1 MENTDAM
8 KLPDKNTN
16 PVIPSFIKIHIHPK
30 TATDSNK
37 MTRKDIITALF
48 HHAVTF
54 RKENQA
60 QQPARGYTMIN
71 RKKYNPDI

>member
-8 KLPDKNTN
+8 KLPDKNAN

-37 MTRKDIITALF
+37 MTRKDIIIALL

-54 RKENQA
+54 SEREPGTTAGK
-60 QQPARGYTMIN
+60 GIYYD
-71 RKKYNPDI
+71 K

>member
-1 MENTDAM
+1 M

-37 MTRKDIITALF
+37 MTRKDIINALY
-48 HHAVTF
+48 HKEVTF
-54 RKENQA
+54 PKDKQA
-60 QQPARGYTMIN
+60 QQPASGYTMIN
-71 RKKYNPDI
+71 RQKYNPDI

>member
-8 KLPDKNTN
+8 KLPDKNIN
-16 PVIPSFIKIHIHPK
+16 PVIPSFIKIHIHPN

-37 MTRKDIITALF
+37 MTRKDINIALF
-48 HHAVTF
+48 HQTVTF
-54 RKENQA
+54 RNENQA

-71 RKKYNPDI
+71 RQEYNPDI

>member
-30 TATDSNK
+30 AATDSNK
-37 MTRKDIITALF
+37 MTRKDIIIALF

-54 RKENQA
+54 RKEN
-60 QQPARGYTMIN
+60 
-71 RKKYNPDI
+71 

>member
-8 KLPDKNTN
+8 KLPDKNIN
-16 PVIPSFIKIHIHPK
+16 PVIPSFIKIHIHPN

-37 MTRKDIITALF
+37 ITRKDINIALF
-48 HHAVTF
+48 HQTVTF
-54 RKENQA
+54 RNENQA

-71 RKKYNPDI
+71 RQEYNPDI

>member
-8 KLPDKNTN
+8 KLPDKNIN
-16 PVIPSFIKIHIHPK
+16 PVIPSFIKIHIHPN

-37 MTRKDIITALF
+37 ITRKDINIALF
-48 HHAVTF
+48 HQTVTF
-54 RKENQA
+54 RNENQA

-71 RKKYNPDI
+71 RQKYNPDI

>member
-8 KLPDKNTN
+8 KLPDKNIS
-16 PVIPSFIKIHIHPK
+16 PVIPSFIKIHIHPN

-37 MTRKDIITALF
+37 MTRKDINIALF
-48 HHAVTF
+48 HQTVTF
-54 RKENQA
+54 RNENQA

-71 RKKYNPDI
+71 RQKYNPDI